1 VYTYD
6 FLYRETPKTK
16 LVSVPRGQFTEPG
29 DPQMTKSTQ
38 QPIRPGDKVIRDAAT
53 KNQSKVK
60 LGEAAPIFRPIRA
73 GDQVTRDAATQNP
86 GKVKLG
92 EAAPIFRPIR
102 AGDKVMRDGATENQ
116 GKVKL
121 GEAAP
126 IFRPAK

>member
-38 QPIRPGDKVIRDAAT
+38 QPIRPGDKVIRDGAT
-53 KNQSKVK
+53 ENQGKVR
-60 LGEAAPIFRPIRA
+60 LGEGAP
-73 GDQVTRDAATQNP
+73 V
-86 GKVKLG
+86 
-92 EAAPIFRPIR
+92 FRPIR

-116 GKVKL
+116 AKVRL
-121 GEAAP
+121 GEGAP
-126 IFRPAK
+126 VFRPAK